1 MEGMSGPQ
9 DSGAW
14 RFRRLAL
21 AAALVVCGF
30 AAVLLSPAPESVRLV
45 VSGIGMVGGSLAMSA
60 GFLYRARRCVGRRR
74 RAWTLWTFAAL
85 CSALSNLLLVTAAAS
100 NQTEMPTSSNLAVA
114 LALIIAVAGLATFPV
129 ARRRG
134 TDIARM
140 VLDGIVLGGSSL
152 FVANVLLFPR
162 ILADSDGGG
171 TVSLVLPVLDVVIM
185 TVAAL
190 LFFRGAPAD
199 RPTLGLAALG
209 FVFLAASDFSFA
221 IRFSTDGLYTTLGSA
236 TAIGW
241 IAGYALIALA
251 AFSPGSQAVPT
262 TDRPREASPVAGTVI
277 MFSLFLVAAVLSI
290 VSLTRGTL
298 STSSAVLWLLVLLA
312 VLARQIMLVLD
323 NEQLRQSLERRVI
336 ERTRSLRKLAQQSD
350 LLVNSVG
357 DGIYG
362 VDRDGVVTF
371 VNPAA
376 ARVLGYPP
384 HELIGREAHT
394 TFHDV
399 QADGTPFPV
408 SACYVTEAIRHQQ
421 VTSAEEDSYRR
432 ADGLS
437 VPVEVTATPLVDDD
451 RAIGAVVVFRDVTQR
466 REVDRMKSEFVSMVS
481 HELRTPLTAIRG
493 SLGLIASGALGKL
506 SAPAD
511 RMVDIALV
519 SSERLARLINEILDI
534 ERIESGML
542 SMDLQTH
549 RAGALIELAVGQVQ
563 VIAEQAGVRV
573 SIGRTEGEVHADAD
587 RVVQTLL
594 NLLSNAI
601 KFSQR
606 GGLVIAEAEPRGGFV
621 EFAIR
626 DNGRGIPEDK
636 LDSIFFRFEQVDSS
650 DAREKGG
657 SGLGLSISRSII
669 ERLGGRIWAI
679 NNPGPGATFLF
690 TLPSAQDPAAA
701 EPVSTTYAEET
712 GGTAEPAERPHSGR
726 MDLAGPA
733 DNNPLIRPVTL

>member
-1 MEGMSGPQ
+1 MEGMSDPQ
-9 DSGAW
+9 DAGAW

-21 AAALVVCGF
+21 AAALLVCCF
-30 AAVLLSPAPESVRLV
+30 AAILLSSAPISVRIV
-45 VSGIGMVGGSLAMSA
+45 TSGVGMVGGSLAMSA
-60 GFLYRARRCVGRRR
+60 GFLVRARRCVGRRR

-85 CSALSNLLLVTAAAS
+85 SSALSNLLLITAAAS
-100 NQTEMPTSSNLAVA
+100 SRDQVPTSSNLAVA
-114 LALIIAVAGLATFPV
+114 VALIIAVAGLATFPV
-129 ARRRG
+129 ARRRT

-162 ILADSDGGG
+162 ILVDQDSQGAI
-171 TVSLVLPVLDVVIM
+171 SLGLPVLDVVIL
-185 TVAAL
+185 TVASL

-209 FVFLAASDFSFA
+209 FVCLTCSDFSFA
-221 IRFSTDGLYTTLGSA
+221 VRSGTDGLDALGSV
-236 TAIGW
+236 TPIGW

-251 AFSPGSQAVPT
+251 AYSPGSQAPPT
-262 TDRPREASPVAGTVI
+262 TERPREASPVAGTAI
-277 MFSLFLVAAVLSI
+277 MFSLFLVAAALSL
-290 VSLTRGTL
+290 VNLERRTLTPG
-298 STSSAVLWLLVLLA
+298 SAALWLLVLLA
-312 VLARQIMLVLD
+312 VLARQIMLVVD

-362 VDRDGVVTF
+362 VNRDGVVTF
-371 VNPAA
+371 INPAA

-384 HELIGREAHT
+384 HELIGREAHAA
-394 TFHDV
+394 FHGV
-399 QADGTPFPV
+399 QSDGTAFPV
-408 SACYVTEAIRHQQ
+408 STCYVTEAIRHQQ
-421 VTSAEEDSYRR
+421 TTSAEEDLYRR

-466 REVDRMKSEFVSMVS
+466 RDVDRMKSEFVSMVS

-493 SLGLIASGALGKL
+493 SLGLLAGGALGKL
-506 SAPAD
+506 TAPAG
-511 RMVDIALV
+511 RMVDIALL
-519 SSERLARLINEILDI
+519 SSERLARLIDEILDI

-549 RAGALIELAVGQVQ
+549 RARDLIDLAVGQLQ
-563 VIAEQAGVRV
+563 VIAEQAGIRV
-573 SIGRTEGEVHADAD
+573 SLGRIEGEVYADAD
-587 RVVQTLL
+587 RVVQTLV
-594 NLLSNAI
+594 NVLSNAI

-606 GGLVIAEAEPRGGFV
+606 GGLVLVEAEPRGGFV

-626 DNGRGIPEDK
+626 DDGRGIPEEK

-657 SGLGLSISRSII
+657 TGLGLSISRSIV

-690 TLPSAQDPAAA
+690 TLPSAQDFAAA
-701 EPVSTTYAEET
+701 EPVSTPYAEEP
-712 GGTAEPAERPHSGR
+712 AEPAERTRRG
-726 MDLAGPA
+726 GPLGLSEPA
-733 DNNPLIRPVTL
+733 EQNPLIRPVTL

>member
-1 MEGMSGPQ
+1 MG
-9 DSGAW
+9 
-14 RFRRLAL
+14 
-21 AAALVVCGF
+21 
-30 AAVLLSPAPESVRLV
+30 
-45 VSGIGMVGGSLAMSA
+45 A
-60 GFLYRARRCVGRRR
+60 GFWYRARRCTGRRR
-74 RAWTLWTFAAL
+74 RAWTWWAVASLF
-85 CSALSNLLLVTAAAS
+85 SALSNLLLITSAAS
-100 NQTEMPTSSNLAVA
+100 SPDPNRTPSDIA
-114 LALIIAVAGLATFPV
+114 LTIGLVIAVAGLATFPL

-152 FVANVLLFPR
+152 FVANVLLFPL
-162 ILADSDGGG
+162 ILVDQDGSSAF
-171 TVSLVLPVLDVVIM
+171 SLVVPVIDVVIA
-185 TVAAL
+185 TVATL
-190 LFFRGAPAD
+190 LFLRGAPAD

-209 FVFLAASDFSFA
+209 FVCYAWSDFSYALHYSLEGAYTFGS
-221 IRFSTDGLYTTLGSA
+221 ITD
-236 TAIGW
+236 IGW
-241 IAGYALIALA
+241 IAGYGLIALA
-251 AFSPGSQAVPT
+251 AYSPGSQAGPSGEA
-262 TDRPREASPVAGTVI
+262 PREASPVAGTAI
-277 MFSLFLVAAVLSI
+277 MFLLFLLAAVLSL
-290 VSLTRGTL
+290 VNLGNGTL
-298 STSSAVLWLLVLLA
+298 TAGAAALWLLVLLA
-312 VLARQIMLVLD
+312 LLARQIMLIVD

-336 ERTRSLRKLAQQSD
+336 ERTRSLRKVAQQSD

-384 HELIGREAHT
+384 HELIGREAHA
-394 TFHDV
+394 TFHDL
-399 QADGTPFPV
+399 QPDGSPFPV
-408 SACYVTEAIRHQQ
+408 STCYITEAIQDQQ
-421 VTSAEEDSYRR
+421 MTSSEQDSYRR

-437 VPVEVTATPLVDDD
+437 VPVEVTATPLIEDD

-493 SLGLIASGALGKL
+493 SLGLIAGGALGEL
-506 SAPAD
+506 TAPAG

-542 SMDLQTH
+542 SMDLGTH
-549 RAGALIELAVGQVQ
+549 RARDLIDLAIGQVQ
-563 VIAEQAGVRV
+563 VIAEDAGVRV
-573 SIGRTEGEVHADAD
+573 RLGRTDGEVYADAD

-601 KFSQR
+601 KFSYR
-606 GGLVIAEAEPRGGFV
+606 GGQVLVEAEPRGGFV

-657 SGLGLSISRSII
+657 SGLGLSISRSIV

-690 TLPSAQDPAAA
+690 TLPSAEDLGAS
-701 EPVSTTYAEET
+701 EPVSTPYAEQPPEA
-712 GGTAEPAERPHSGR
+712 GERSERSRHGSRLDPPEDAEN
-726 MDLAGPA
+726 D
-733 DNNPLIRPVTL
+733 PLSRPVTL